1 MRTREGNKEQA
12 ILDAAVKVFAENGY
26 HAAKIHKIAEVAG
39 IATGSVYSYFENKQ
53 KIILAIFEDV
63 WKTLCFQIVNV
74 EADKEIPIIQ
84 KFDAMIDMILDL
96 FTENRDLALVFV
108 NEENLLMRDC
118 PGEFTPYFEQFV
130 KIGEE
135 IVRQGIEQGKFHAG
149 IKIDILRTYLF
160 GGIRS
165 LLLAWATEP
174 KRYPLS
180 HVREELKSFIKHGIQ
195 Y

>member
-12 ILDAAVKVFAENGY
+12 ILDAAIHVFAEYGY

-63 WKTLCFQIVNV
+63 WKVLFQQISSI
-74 EADKEIPIIQ
+74 EADPDIPVIQ
-84 KFDAMIDMILDL
+84 KFDAMIDMVLDL
-96 FTENRDLALVFV
+96 FTENRELALVFV
-108 NEENLLMRDC
+108 NEENHVMRDY
-118 PGEFTPYFEQFV
+118 PDEFTPSFAGFV
-130 KIGEE
+130 KTGEE
-135 IVRQGIEQGKFHAG
+135 IVRQGISQGKFNDG

-174 KRYPLS
+174 KKYPLS
-180 HVREELKSFIKHGIQ
+180 HIREELKSFIKHGIQ
-195 Y
+195 K